1 MRDARRKMERAL
13 ASGAAAEKFAA
24 MVHALCGPHD
34 VLDRSDA
41 HLAPAPCI
49 GEVEAPIDGFISA
62 IDTRALGLAV
72 VMLGGGRSVPGA
84 AVDPAVGLSD
94 LAGIGDEVGRHRP
107 LCRIHARSEADAE
120 EASAVVQQG
129 YSIGDKRP
137 ERRSPIIDRIVAA
150 Q

>member
-1 MRDARRKMERAL
+1 MPTRGAKWSAL
-13 ASGAAAEKFAA
+13 PSGAAAEKFAA
-24 MVHALCGPHD
+24 MVHALGRPHD

-62 IDTRALGLAV
+62 IDTRALGLTV

-94 LAGIGDEVGRHRP
+94 LAGIVTRLGGIARSAVFTRAAKQTQKRHR
-107 LCRIHARSEADAE
+107 LWFSRAT
-120 EASAVVQQG
+120 ASAINRPNAARRS
-129 YSIGDKRP
+129 SIG
-137 ERRSPIIDRIVAA
+137 
-150 Q
+150 

>member
-34 VLDRSDA
+34 VLDHSDA

-62 IDTRALGLAV
+62 LSIRALWASLWSCS
-72 VMLGGGRSVPGA
+72 GGGRSVPRPPSIPRSDRAISPESVTRLGGIARSAVFTRA
-84 AVDPAVGLSD
+84 AKQTQK
-94 LAGIGDEVGRHRP
+94 RHR
-107 LCRIHARSEADAE
+107 LWFSRAT
-120 EASAVVQQG
+120 ASAINRPNAARRS
-129 YSIGDKRP
+129 SIG
-137 ERRSPIIDRIVAA
+137 
-150 Q
+150 

>member
-1 MRDARRKMERAL
+1 
-13 ASGAAAEKFAA
+13 
-24 MVHALCGPHD
+24 
-34 VLDRSDA
+34 
-41 HLAPAPCI
+41 
-49 GEVEAPIDGFISA
+49 
-62 IDTRALGLAV
+62 
-72 VMLGGGRSVPGA
+72 MLGWRPQRSRA

-129 YSIGDKRP
+129 YSIGDKPP

>member
-1 MRDARRKMERAL
+1 M
-13 ASGAAAEKFAA
+13 
-24 MVHALCGPHD
+24 
-34 VLDRSDA
+34 
-41 HLAPAPCI
+41 
-49 GEVEAPIDGFISA
+49 
-62 IDTRALGLAV
+62 RALGLAV

-84 AVDPAVGLSD
+84 AVDPAIGLSD

-129 YSIGDKRP
+129 YSIGDKPP